1 LNSHVNVTSRGVF
14 AIHGCILIATV
25 ISIPA
30 LVNNQVTVEIPEIAR
45 KYVLNRRA
53 ERQDET
59 RERIVEAAV
68 ALHHT
73 MGPAHT
79 TDVAIAESA
88 GVTRRTFYRHF
99 PDELSLFRACTR
111 HSFEKWPPPDPDKWR
126 RVADPKGRLRLA
138 LRELYGYYRDSGAG
152 LVVIMR
158 DRPLMGP
165 ELLALPGRA
174 DRLRQ
179 MAGVLLEAWKTR
191 GRRRHV
197 LKAALVHATAV
208 TTWQSLVGQQSL
220 TDEEAVSMLTGMVL
234 AAANNGSRH

>member
-1 LNSHVNVTSRGVF
+1 
-14 AIHGCILIATV
+14 
-25 ISIPA
+25 
-30 LVNNQVTVEIPEIAR
+30 VEIPEIAR

-53 ERQDET
+53 ERRDET

-79 TDVAIAESA
+79 TDVAIAENA

-99 PDELSLFRACTR
+99 PDELSLFRACTS

-138 LRELYGYYRDSGAG
+138 LGELYGYYRDSGAG

-158 DRPLMGP
+158 DRTLMGP

-174 DRLRQ
+174 DRLRA
-179 MAGVLLEAWKTR
+179 MAGVLLEPWKTR

-197 LKAALVHATAV
+197 LKAALVQATAV

-220 TDEEAVSMLTGMVL
+220 TDEEAVGILMGMVL
-234 AAANNGSRH
+234 AAANNGSRD

>member
-1 LNSHVNVTSRGVF
+1 M
-14 AIHGCILIATV
+14 
-25 ISIPA
+25 
-30 LVNNQVTVEIPEIAR
+30 EIPEIAR

-79 TDVAIAESA
+79 SDVAIAESA

-99 PDELSLFRACTR
+99 PDELSLFSACTS
-111 HSFEKWPPPDPDKWR
+111 HSFEKWPPPDPDQWR

-138 LRELYGYYRDSGAG
+138 LGELYAYYRDSGAG

>member
-1 LNSHVNVTSRGVF
+1 LDSHVYVTSRGIF
-14 AIHGCILIATV
+14 ATHACILIATLT
-25 ISIPA
+25 SIPHP
-30 LVNNQVTVEIPEIAR
+30 VNNQVTVEIPEIAR

-59 RERIVEAAV
+59 RKRIVDAAV

-73 MGPAHT
+73 LGPAHT
-79 TDVAIAESA
+79 TDVAIAENA

-99 PDELSLFRACTR
+99 PDELSLFSACTS
-111 HSFEKWPPPDPDKWR
+111 HSFEKWPPPDPDQWR

-138 LRELYGYYRDSGAG
+138 LDELYAYYRDSGAG

-158 DRPLMGP
+158 DRALLEP

-174 DRLRQ
+174 DRLRA

-197 LKAALVHATAV
+197 LRAALVHATAV
-208 TTWQSLVGQQSL
+208 TTWQSLVGQQNL
-220 TDEEAVSMLTGMVL
+220 TDEEAVGILTGMVL
-234 AAANNGSRH
+234 AAATNGSRH